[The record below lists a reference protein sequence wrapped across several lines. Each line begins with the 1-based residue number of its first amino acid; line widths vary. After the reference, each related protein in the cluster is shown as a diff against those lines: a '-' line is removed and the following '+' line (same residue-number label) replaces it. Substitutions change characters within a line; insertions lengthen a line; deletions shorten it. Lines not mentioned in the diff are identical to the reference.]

1 MKTAKDGRKVAE
13 EPDILPLSLLE
24 MAGETAENCSRDGG
38 EGGKERPEHGT
49 IRWPTG
55 RRQWP
60 ARRRILLWLRVGG
73 VQGHIIHKIKRSFD

>member
-38 EGGKERPEHGT
+38 EGGKGQPDHGS
-49 IRWPTG
+49 IRRPTG

-60 ARRRILLWLRVGG
+60 ALRLILLRLRVEG
-73 VQGHIIHKIKRSFD
+73 VQRANNS